1 MKKLFKATFAIALTS
16 MLLFSCSKAEKTIIP
31 DEDNLL
37 KVTII
42 AGNPQVDP
50 GTKTEIQGTTPYW
63 SIGDAIGVSDGTT
76 SNNEFTTS
84 IESASSTA
92 TFTGHTVSGT
102 LYAYYPYSSNGVGEV
117 SGSTGAKV
125 DIPANQNPTATSF
138 DSSAD
143 VMVAKSF
150 VIDPQNTTVSGLRFK
165 RLGAVVKIVLKDN
178 TAKHVLADQHPS
190 VISLQT
196 SGESDVLAGRQIVD
210 MVNQSLGEIYHN
222 GTNKVTAN
230 YTSSTHFLINSTNA
244 AYFVVHPRN
253 LAAGT
258 TLTAAIND
266 VNARLG
272 EGFTEENT
280 VAKALSD
287 LRTELVAALTI
298 SLDVAG
304 TPTSGYLKTYIL
316 SQGISEIGRID
327 IPKDLVVTS
336 GSLVNGTWTDDTF
349 TEDPEGPDTALKLII
364 ANQEEPVYINTKDL
378 VDYYTAGNGIDIDNT
393 HNTIA
398 IKLDASGEPFLTV
411 GVDGLK
417 LDGVQV
423 AIDKAVN
430 DAKLDGSDGISIASN
445 KVKAVAAKFSAS
457 ALKNPITVNEDGI
470 KFASLLDCGFF
481 DDITAVVSTAEEIN
495 SIDNPSETDVFI
507 NGDSAL
513 NALTTKKTF
522 KNIEVSNVDANNQI
536 YLYATDNIVVDGM
549 EVTGDKGSTNGYVL
563 YSAKDIEISNLSI
576 ANGSTAYNVFEGD
589 QTNQNLEV
597 LNASNVIVDNPS
609 LTHNVFNVY
618 KPQNDA
624 VINNRT
630 IIFVPIFSV
639 VT

>member
-1 MKKLFKATFAIALTS
+1 MNKNLISLG
-16 MLLFSCSKAEKTIIP
+16 LLR
-31 DEDNLL
+31 NG
-37 KVTII
+37 KVY
-42 AGNPQVDP
+42 
-50 GTKTEIQGTTPYW
+50 GTKELAIQGLTQVATNDGVAKLARYLDEKNIIRTVVGFYADAAEMENA
-63 SIGDAIGVSDGTT
+63 SGGTSSYTILDVDGSAADIQELKKGIAAINLVIGDG
-76 SNNEFTTS
+76 
-84 IESASSTA
+84 
-92 TFTGHTVSGT
+92 
-102 LYAYYPYSSNGVGEV
+102 
-117 SGSTGAKV
+117 
-125 DIPANQNPTATSF
+125 
-138 DSSAD
+138 
-143 VMVAKSF
+143 
-150 VIDPQNTTVSGLRFK
+150 
-165 RLGAVVKIVLKDN
+165 
-178 TAKHVLADQHPS
+178 
-190 VISLQT
+190 IS
-196 SGESDVLAGRQIVD
+196 
-210 MVNQSLGEIYHN
+210 
-222 GTNKVTAN
+222 
-230 YTSSTHFLINSTNA
+230 
-244 AYFVVHPRN
+244 
-253 LAAGT
+253 GT

-272 EGFTEENT
+272 KGFTKENT

-287 LRTELVAALTI
+287 LRTELVSALTI
-298 SLDVAG
+298 SLNAAG

-316 SQGISEIGRID
+316 SQGTNEIGRID
-327 IPKDLVVTS
+327 IPKDLVVKS
-336 GSLVNGTWTDDTF
+336 GSLVHGTWTDNTF

-364 ANQEEPVYINTKDL
+364 ANQKEPVYINTKDL

-398 IKLDASGEPFLTV
+398 LKLDANGEPFLTV

-445 KVKAVAAKFSAS
+445 KVKAVAAKFSAN

-481 DDITAVVSTAEEIN
+481 DDVTAVVSTAEKIN

-522 KNIEVSNVDANNQI
+522 KNIEISNVDANNQI

-549 EVTGDKGSTNGYVL
+549 EVTGDKGSANGYIN

-589 QTNQNLEV
+589 QTNQNLKV
-597 LNASNVIVDNPS
+597 LNASNVMVDNPS

-618 KPQNDA
+618 KPQNNA
-624 VINNRT
+624 VINIKDSRFNLTVDNSNVLRISNT
-630 IIFVPIFSV
+630 SNATGVTVNFENIEWNYENGLSFNDWRWAGLIIYQPYSTDSGLSGDLTAMKTWKFNFKNCKYNGVKVNANNFGQHNQVFYLYCVGTSGSV
-639 VT
+639 KDASAEGLVLNFN

>member
-1 MKKLFKATFAIALTS
+1 MNKNIISLG
-16 MLLFSCSKAEKTIIP
+16 LLR
-31 DEDNLL
+31 NG
-37 KVTII
+37 KVY
-42 AGNPQVDP
+42 
-50 GTKTEIQGTTPYW
+50 GTKQLAIQGLTQVATNDGVAKLARYLDKNNIIRTVVGFYADAAEMEDA
-63 SIGDAIGVSDGTT
+63 SGGTSSYTILDVDGSAADIQELREKIVAINSVIGDGI
-76 SNNEFTTS
+76 
-84 IESASSTA
+84 
-92 TFTGHTVSGT
+92 
-102 LYAYYPYSSNGVGEV
+102 
-117 SGSTGAKV
+117 
-125 DIPANQNPTATSF
+125 
-138 DSSAD
+138 
-143 VMVAKSF
+143 
-150 VIDPQNTTVSGLRFK
+150 
-165 RLGAVVKIVLKDN
+165 
-178 TAKHVLADQHPS
+178 
-190 VISLQT
+190 
-196 SGESDVLAGRQIVD
+196 
-210 MVNQSLGEIYHN
+210 
-222 GTNKVTAN
+222 
-230 YTSSTHFLINSTNA
+230 
-244 AYFVVHPRN
+244 
-253 LAAGT
+253 AGT

-272 EGFTEENT
+272 KGFTKENT

-287 LRTELVAALTI
+287 LRTELVSALTI
-298 SLDVAG
+298 SLNAAG

-316 SQGISEIGRID
+316 SQGTNEIGRID
-327 IPKDLVVTS
+327 IPKDLVVKS
-336 GSLVNGTWTDDTF
+336 GSLVHGTWTDNTF
-349 TEDPEGPDTALKLII
+349 TEDPKGPDTALKLII

-398 IKLDASGEPFLTV
+398 LKLDANGEPFLTV

-430 DAKLDGSDGISIASN
+430 DAKLYGSDGISIASN

-495 SIDNPSETDVFI
+495 SIGNPSETDVFI
-507 NGDSAL
+507 NGGSAL

-522 KNIEVSNVDANNQI
+522 KNIEISNVDANNQI

-549 EVTGDKGSTNGYVL
+549 EVTGDKGSTNGYVH

-589 QTNQNLEV
+589 QTNQNLKV
-597 LNASNVIVDNPS
+597 LNASNVMVDNPS

-618 KPQNDA
+618 KPQNNA
-624 VINNRT
+624 VINIKDSRFNLTVDNSNVLRISNT
-630 IIFVPIFSV
+630 SNATGVTVNFENIEWNYENGLSFNDWRWAGLIIYQPYSTDSGLSGDLTAMKTWKFNFKNCKYNGVKVNANNFGQHNQVFYLYCVGTSDSIKDASAEGLVLNFN
-639 VT
+639 

>member
-1 MKKLFKATFAIALTS
+1 MNKNLISLG
-16 MLLFSCSKAEKTIIP
+16 LLR
-31 DEDNLL
+31 NG
-37 KVTII
+37 KVY
-42 AGNPQVDP
+42 
-50 GTKTEIQGTTPYW
+50 GTKQLAIQGLTQVATNDGVAKLARYLDDNNVIRTVVGFYADAAEMEDA
-63 SIGDAIGVSDGTT
+63 SGGTSSYTILDVDGSAADVQELREEIAAINLVIGDGI
-76 SNNEFTTS
+76 
-84 IESASSTA
+84 
-92 TFTGHTVSGT
+92 
-102 LYAYYPYSSNGVGEV
+102 
-117 SGSTGAKV
+117 
-125 DIPANQNPTATSF
+125 
-138 DSSAD
+138 
-143 VMVAKSF
+143 
-150 VIDPQNTTVSGLRFK
+150 
-165 RLGAVVKIVLKDN
+165 
-178 TAKHVLADQHPS
+178 
-190 VISLQT
+190 
-196 SGESDVLAGRQIVD
+196 
-210 MVNQSLGEIYHN
+210 
-222 GTNKVTAN
+222 
-230 YTSSTHFLINSTNA
+230 
-244 AYFVVHPRN
+244 
-253 LAAGT
+253 AGT

-336 GSLVNGTWTDDTF
+336 GSLVHGTWTDDTF

-364 ANQEEPVYINTKDL
+364 ANQDEPVYINTKDL

-398 IKLDASGEPFLTV
+398 LKLDASGEPFLTV

-507 NGDSAL
+507 NGDAAL

-624 VINNRT
+624 VINIKDSKFNLTVDNSNVLRVSNT
-630 IIFVPIFSV
+630 ANATGVTVNFENIEWTYENGLTFNDWRWAGLIIYQPYSTDSGLSGDLTAMKTWKFNFKNCKYNGVKVNSNNFGQYNQVFYLYCVGTSGSIKDASAEGFVLNFN
-639 VT
+639 

>member
-1 MKKLFKATFAIALTS
+1 MNKNLISLG
-16 MLLFSCSKAEKTIIP
+16 LLR
-31 DEDNLL
+31 NG
-37 KVTII
+37 KVY
-42 AGNPQVDP
+42 
-50 GTKTEIQGTTPYW
+50 GTKQLAIQGLTQVATNDGVAKLARYLDENNVIRTVVGFYADAAEMEDA
-63 SIGDAIGVSDGTT
+63 SGGTSSYTILDVDGSAADVQELREEIAAINLVIGDGI
-76 SNNEFTTS
+76 
-84 IESASSTA
+84 
-92 TFTGHTVSGT
+92 
-102 LYAYYPYSSNGVGEV
+102 
-117 SGSTGAKV
+117 
-125 DIPANQNPTATSF
+125 
-138 DSSAD
+138 
-143 VMVAKSF
+143 
-150 VIDPQNTTVSGLRFK
+150 
-165 RLGAVVKIVLKDN
+165 
-178 TAKHVLADQHPS
+178 
-190 VISLQT
+190 
-196 SGESDVLAGRQIVD
+196 
-210 MVNQSLGEIYHN
+210 
-222 GTNKVTAN
+222 
-230 YTSSTHFLINSTNA
+230 
-244 AYFVVHPRN
+244 
-253 LAAGT
+253 AGT

-266 VNARLG
+266 VNVRLG

-336 GSLVNGTWTDDTF
+336 GSLVHGTWTDDTF

-364 ANQEEPVYINTKDL
+364 ANQDEPVYINTKDL

-398 IKLDASGEPFLTV
+398 LKLDASGEPFLTV

-507 NGDSAL
+507 NGDAAL

-624 VINNRT
+624 VINIKDSKFNLTVDNSNVLRVSNT
-630 IIFVPIFSV
+630 ANATGVTVNFENIEWTYENGLTFNDWRWAGLIIYQPYSTDSGLSGDLTAMKTWKFNFKNCKYNGVKVNTNNFGQHNQVFYLYCVGTSGSIKDASAEGLVLNFN
-639 VT
+639 

>member
-1 MKKLFKATFAIALTS
+1 MNKNIISLG
-16 MLLFSCSKAEKTIIP
+16 LLR
-31 DEDNLL
+31 NG
-37 KVTII
+37 KVY
-42 AGNPQVDP
+42 
-50 GTKTEIQGTTPYW
+50 GTKELAIQGLTQVATNDGVAKLARYLDEKN
-63 SIGDAIGVSDGTT
+63 IIRTLVGFYADAAEMENASGGTSSYTILDVDG
-76 SNNEFTTS
+76 N
-84 IESASSTA
+84 A
-92 TFTGHTVSGT
+92 
-102 LYAYYPYSSNGVGEV
+102 
-117 SGSTGAKV
+117 
-125 DIPANQNPTATSF
+125 
-138 DSSAD
+138 AD
-143 VMVAKSF
+143 VQELREKIAAINL
-150 VIDPQNTTVSGLRFK
+150 VIG
-165 RLGAVVKIVLKDN
+165 
-178 TAKHVLADQHPS
+178 
-190 VISLQT
+190 
-196 SGESDVLAGRQIVD
+196 
-210 MVNQSLGEIYHN
+210 N
-222 GTNKVTAN
+222 G
-230 YTSSTHFLINSTNA
+230 ID
-244 AYFVVHPRN
+244 
-253 LAAGT
+253 GT
-258 TLTAAIND
+258 TLTAAINN

-287 LRTELVAALTI
+287 LRTALTI
-298 SLDVAG
+298 SLNVAG

-316 SQGISEIGRID
+316 SQGTKEIGRID

-336 GSLVNGTWTDDTF
+336 GSLVHGTWTDDTF
-349 TEDPEGPDTALKLII
+349 TEDLEGPDTALKLII
-364 ANQEEPVYINTKDL
+364 ANQEKPVYINTKDL
-378 VDYYTAGNGIDIDNT
+378 VDYYTAGNGINIDNT

-398 IKLDASGEPFLTV
+398 LKLDASGEPFLTV
-411 GVDGLK
+411 GVNGLK

-445 KVKAVAAKFSAS
+445 KVKAVAAKFSAN

-495 SIDNPSETDVFI
+495 SIKNPSETDVFI

-513 NALTTKKTF
+513 NALTTEKTF
-522 KNIEVSNVDANNQI
+522 KNIEISNVDANNQI

-589 QTNQNLEV
+589 QTNQNLNV
-597 LNASNVIVDNPS
+597 LNASNVMVDNPS

-624 VINNRT
+624 VISIKDSRFNLTVDNSNVLRISNTSNATGVTVNFENIEWNYENGLSFNDWRWAGLIIYQPYSHDSGTDSGLSGDLTAMKTWKFNFKNCKYNGVKVNANNFGQRNQVFYLYCVGT
-630 IIFVPIFSV
+630 SGSV
-639 VT
+639 KDASAEGLVLNFN

>member
-1 MKKLFKATFAIALTS
+1 MNKNLISLG
-16 MLLFSCSKAEKTIIP
+16 LLR
-31 DEDNLL
+31 NG
-37 KVTII
+37 KVYR
-42 AGNPQVDP
+42 
-50 GTKTEIQGTTPYW
+50 TKELAIQGLTQVATNDGVAKLARYLDENN
-63 SIGDAIGVSDGTT
+63 IIRTIVGFYADAAEMEDAGGGTSSYTILDVDG
-76 SNNEFTTS
+76 N
-84 IESASSTA
+84 A
-92 TFTGHTVSGT
+92 
-102 LYAYYPYSSNGVGEV
+102 
-117 SGSTGAKV
+117 
-125 DIPANQNPTATSF
+125 
-138 DSSAD
+138 AD
-143 VMVAKSF
+143 VQELREKITAINL
-150 VIDPQNTTVSGLRFK
+150 VI
-165 RLGAVVKIVLKDN
+165 GAGID
-178 TAKHVLADQHPS
+178 
-190 VISLQT
+190 
-196 SGESDVLAGRQIVD
+196 
-210 MVNQSLGEIYHN
+210 
-222 GTNKVTAN
+222 
-230 YTSSTHFLINSTNA
+230 
-244 AYFVVHPRN
+244 
-253 LAAGT
+253 GT

-272 EGFTEENT
+272 KGFTKENT

-287 LRTELVAALTI
+287 LRTELVSALTI
-298 SLDVAG
+298 TLNVVG
-304 TPTSGYLKTYIL
+304 TPTSDYLKTYIL
-316 SQGISEIGRID
+316 SQGTNEIGRID

-336 GSLVNGTWTDDTF
+336 GSLVHGTWTDDTF
-349 TEDPEGPDTALKLII
+349 TEDLEGPDTALKLII
-364 ANQEEPVYINTKDL
+364 ANQKEPVYINTKDL

-398 IKLDASGEPFLTV
+398 LKLDANGEPFLTV

-430 DAKLDGSDGISIASN
+430 DAKLDGSDGISITSN

-495 SIDNPSETDVFI
+495 SIGNPSETDVFI

-522 KNIEVSNVDANNQI
+522 KNIEISNVDANNQI

-549 EVTGDKGSTNGYVL
+549 EVTGDKGSTNGYVH

-589 QTNQNLEV
+589 QTNQNLKV
-597 LNASNVIVDNPS
+597 LNASNVMVDNPS

-624 VINNRT
+624 VINIKDSRFNLTVDNSNVLRISNT
-630 IIFVPIFSV
+630 SNATGVTVNFENIEWNYENGLSFNDWRWAGLIIYQPYSADSGTDSGLSGDLTAMKTWKFNFKNCKYNGVKVNANNFGQHNQVFYLYCVGTSGSV
-639 VT
+639 KDASAEGLVLNFN

>member
-1 MKKLFKATFAIALTS
+1 MNKNLISLG
-16 MLLFSCSKAEKTIIP
+16 LLR
-31 DEDNLL
+31 NG
-37 KVTII
+37 KVY
-42 AGNPQVDP
+42 
-50 GTKTEIQGTTPYW
+50 GTKQLAIQGLTQAATNDGVAKLARYLDENNVIRTVVGFYADAAEMEDA
-63 SIGDAIGVSDGTT
+63 SGGTSSYTILDVDGSAANVQELREEIAAINLVIGDGI
-76 SNNEFTTS
+76 
-84 IESASSTA
+84 
-92 TFTGHTVSGT
+92 
-102 LYAYYPYSSNGVGEV
+102 
-117 SGSTGAKV
+117 
-125 DIPANQNPTATSF
+125 
-138 DSSAD
+138 
-143 VMVAKSF
+143 
-150 VIDPQNTTVSGLRFK
+150 
-165 RLGAVVKIVLKDN
+165 
-178 TAKHVLADQHPS
+178 
-190 VISLQT
+190 
-196 SGESDVLAGRQIVD
+196 
-210 MVNQSLGEIYHN
+210 
-222 GTNKVTAN
+222 
-230 YTSSTHFLINSTNA
+230 
-244 AYFVVHPRN
+244 
-253 LAAGT
+253 AGT

-280 VAKALSD
+280 VAKALSN

-298 SLDVAG
+298 SLDVVG

-316 SQGISEIGRID
+316 SQGKNEIGRID

-336 GSLVNGTWTDDTF
+336 GSLVHGTWTDDTF

-378 VDYYTAGNGIDIDNT
+378 VDYYTAGNGINIDNT

-398 IKLDASGEPFLTV
+398 LKLDASGEPFLTV

-507 NGDSAL
+507 NGDAAL
-513 NALTTKKTF
+513 NALTAKKTF

-563 YSAKDIEISNLSI
+563 YNAKDIEISNLSI

-589 QTNQNLEV
+589 QTNQNLEK
-597 LNASNVIVDNPS
+597 LAATNVIVDNPS
-609 LTHNVFNVY
+609 LAHNVFNVY
-618 KPQNDA
+618 KPKNDA
-624 VINNRT
+624 VINIKDSKFNLTVDNSNVLRVSNT
-630 IIFVPIFSV
+630 ANATGVTVNFENVEWTYENGLTFNDWRWAGLIIYQPYSTDSGLSGDLTAMKTWKFNFKNCKYNGVKVNANNFGQCNQVFYLYCVGTSGSIKDASAEGLVLNFN
-639 VT
+639 

>member
-1 MKKLFKATFAIALTS
+1 MNKNIISLG
-16 MLLFSCSKAEKTIIP
+16 LLR
-31 DEDNLL
+31 NG
-37 KVTII
+37 KVY
-42 AGNPQVDP
+42 
-50 GTKTEIQGTTPYW
+50 GTKHLAIQGLTQVATNDGVAKLARYLDENNVIRTVVGFYADAAEMEDA
-63 SIGDAIGVSDGTT
+63 SGGTSSYTILDVDGSAADVQELREEIAAINLVIGDGI
-76 SNNEFTTS
+76 
-84 IESASSTA
+84 
-92 TFTGHTVSGT
+92 
-102 LYAYYPYSSNGVGEV
+102 
-117 SGSTGAKV
+117 
-125 DIPANQNPTATSF
+125 
-138 DSSAD
+138 
-143 VMVAKSF
+143 
-150 VIDPQNTTVSGLRFK
+150 
-165 RLGAVVKIVLKDN
+165 
-178 TAKHVLADQHPS
+178 
-190 VISLQT
+190 
-196 SGESDVLAGRQIVD
+196 
-210 MVNQSLGEIYHN
+210 
-222 GTNKVTAN
+222 
-230 YTSSTHFLINSTNA
+230 
-244 AYFVVHPRN
+244 
-253 LAAGT
+253 AGT

-336 GSLVNGTWTDDTF
+336 GSLVHGTWTDDTF

-398 IKLDASGEPFLTV
+398 LKLDASGEPFLTV

-522 KNIEVSNVDANNQI
+522 KNIEVSNVNANNQI

-624 VINNRT
+624 VINIKDSKFNLTVDNSNVLRVSNT
-630 IIFVPIFSV
+630 ANATGVTVNFENIEWTYENGLTFNDWRWAGLIIYQPYSTDSGLSGDLTAMKTWKFNFKNCKYNGVKVNANNFGQHNQVFYLYCVGTSGSIKDASAEGLVLNFN
-639 VT
+639 

>member
-1 MKKLFKATFAIALTS
+1 MNKNLISLG
-16 MLLFSCSKAEKTIIP
+16 LLR
-31 DEDNLL
+31 NG
-37 KVTII
+37 KVY
-42 AGNPQVDP
+42 
-50 GTKTEIQGTTPYW
+50 GTKELAIKGLTQVATNDGVAKLARYLDENNIIRTVVGFYADAAEMENASGGTSSYT
-63 SIGDAIGVSDGTT
+63 ILDVDG
-76 SNNEFTTS
+76 N
-84 IESASSTA
+84 A
-92 TFTGHTVSGT
+92 
-102 LYAYYPYSSNGVGEV
+102 
-117 SGSTGAKV
+117 
-125 DIPANQNPTATSF
+125 
-138 DSSAD
+138 AD
-143 VMVAKSF
+143 VQKLKEEIAAINL
-150 VIDPQNTTVSGLRFK
+150 VIG
-165 RLGAVVKIVLKDN
+165 
-178 TAKHVLADQHPS
+178 
-190 VISLQT
+190 
-196 SGESDVLAGRQIVD
+196 
-210 MVNQSLGEIYHN
+210 N
-222 GTNKVTAN
+222 G
-230 YTSSTHFLINSTNA
+230 ID
-244 AYFVVHPRN
+244 
-253 LAAGT
+253 GT

-272 EGFTEENT
+272 KGFTKENT

-287 LRTELVAALTI
+287 LRTELVSALTI
-298 SLDVAG
+298 SLTVEG
-304 TPTSGYLKTYIL
+304 TPTSDYLKTYIL
-316 SQGISEIGRID
+316 SQGKNEIGRID

-336 GSLVNGTWTDDTF
+336 GSLVHGTWTDDTF
-349 TEDPEGPDTALKLII
+349 TEDPKGPDTALKLII

-398 IKLDASGEPFLTV
+398 LKLDANGEPFLTV

-430 DAKLDGSDGISIASN
+430 DAKLDGSDGISITSN
-445 KVKAVAAKFSAS
+445 KVKAVAAKFSAN

-495 SIDNPSETDVFI
+495 SIKNPSETDVFI

-522 KNIEVSNVDANNQI
+522 KNIEISNVDANNQI

-549 EVTGDKGSTNGYVL
+549 EVTGDKGSTNGYVH

-589 QTNQNLEV
+589 QTNQNLKV
-597 LNASNVIVDNPS
+597 LNASNVMVDNPS

-624 VINNRT
+624 VINIKDSRFNLTVDNSNVLRISNT
-630 IIFVPIFSV
+630 SNATGVTVNFENIEWNYENGLSFNDWRWAGLIIYQPYSTDSGLSGDLTAMKTWKFNFKNCKYNGVKVNANNFGQHNQVFYLYSV
-639 VT
+639 GTSGSVKDASAEGLVLNFN

>member
-1 MKKLFKATFAIALTS
+1 MNKNLISLG
-16 MLLFSCSKAEKTIIP
+16 LLR
-31 DEDNLL
+31 NG
-37 KVTII
+37 KVY
-42 AGNPQVDP
+42 
-50 GTKTEIQGTTPYW
+50 GTKQLAIQGLTQVATNDGVAKLARYLDENNVIRTVVGFYADAAEMEDAGGGT
-63 SIGDAIGVSDGTT
+63 SSYTILDVDGSAADVQELREEIAAINLVIGDGI
-76 SNNEFTTS
+76 
-84 IESASSTA
+84 
-92 TFTGHTVSGT
+92 
-102 LYAYYPYSSNGVGEV
+102 
-117 SGSTGAKV
+117 
-125 DIPANQNPTATSF
+125 
-138 DSSAD
+138 
-143 VMVAKSF
+143 
-150 VIDPQNTTVSGLRFK
+150 
-165 RLGAVVKIVLKDN
+165 
-178 TAKHVLADQHPS
+178 
-190 VISLQT
+190 
-196 SGESDVLAGRQIVD
+196 
-210 MVNQSLGEIYHN
+210 
-222 GTNKVTAN
+222 
-230 YTSSTHFLINSTNA
+230 
-244 AYFVVHPRN
+244 
-253 LAAGT
+253 AGT

-336 GSLVNGTWTDDTF
+336 GSLVHGTWTDDTF

-364 ANQEEPVYINTKDL
+364 ANQDEPVYINTKDL

-398 IKLDASGEPFLTV
+398 LKLDASGEPFLTV

-507 NGDSAL
+507 NGDAAL

-624 VINNRT
+624 VINIKDSKFNLTVDNSNVLRVSNT
-630 IIFVPIFSV
+630 ANATGVTVNFENIEWTYENGLTFNDWRWAGLIIYQPYSTDSGLSGDLTAMKTWKFNFKNCKYNGVKVNTNNFGQHNQVFYLYCVGTSGSIKDASAEGLVLNFN
-639 VT
+639 